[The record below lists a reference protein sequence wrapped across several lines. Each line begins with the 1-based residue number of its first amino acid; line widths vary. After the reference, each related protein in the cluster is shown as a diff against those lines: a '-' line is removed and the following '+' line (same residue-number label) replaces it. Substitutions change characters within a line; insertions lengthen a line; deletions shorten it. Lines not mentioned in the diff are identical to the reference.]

1 MIKTTIK
8 TVALLAV
15 LTTLAVGCQ
24 KETVFAFFTLLDKRN
39 DR

>member
-1 MIKTTIK
+1 MKRIIYP
-8 TVALLAV
+8 VALMAV